1 MERPV
6 LVVDDDADICSMLT
20 AILESELGVSTMQA
34 FSGEEALDKV
44 LESRPSLVL
53 LDMRM
58 PGGLGGLETIKIL
71 KSDRAT
77 RSIPVIGMSGYVPEA
92 MGLLAGCDDFIP
104 KPFDVSYFTHRVQQH
119 LQARR
124 AN

>member
-6 LVVDDDADICSMLT
+6 LVVDDDVDICSLLT
-20 AILESELGVSTMQA
+20 AILESELGISTVQA
-34 FSGEEALDKV
+34 FSGEEALNKV
-44 LESRPSLVL
+44 RESKPSLVL

-58 PGGLGGLETIKIL
+58 PGGIGGLETIKRL
-71 KSDRAT
+71 KSDRTT
-77 RSIPVIGMSGYVPEA
+77 RSIPVIGMSAAVPEA

-104 KPFDVSYFTHRVQQH
+104 KPFDIGYFTRRVQQH
-119 LQARR
+119 LQTQR

>member
-1 MERPV
+1 VEKSV
-6 LVVDDDADICSMLT
+6 LVVDDDTDICNMLT
-20 AILESELGVSTMQA
+20 TILESELGVSTVQA

-44 LESRPSLVL
+44 LESKPSLVL

-58 PGGLGGLETIKIL
+58 PGGLGGLETIKRL

-77 RSIPVIGMSGYVPEA
+77 QSIPIIGMSGSVPEV

-104 KPFDVSYFTHRVQQH
+104 KPFDVGYFTHRVQQH
-119 LQARR
+119 LVAQR
-124 AN
+124 AS